1 MKKFNRL
8 FIGLVCMLGISTTA
22 MADLSIRFVES
33 APKDSFRFTVGE
45 NCSLPAGKI
54 MINLKGSQGNLIFDT
69 EPTGLGVEVYQKF
82 EKVAG
87 SNLFAIE
94 NNITDGDQALTLNVK
109 PLSEG
114 QDFSFTIDVDDQLT
128 NSSLGQIRV
137 ADQEITGASISY
149 ISAGGDISQ
158 EAVFGAEAEAIL
170 SLQCQSL

>member
-1 MKKFNRL
+1 MQKL
-8 FIGLVCMLGISTTA
+8 DTLLAGLVILFVASTTA

-33 APKDSFRFTVGE
+33 APKDSFRFSVSE
-45 NCSLPAGKI
+45 KCKLPEGKI
-54 MINLKGSQGNLIFDT
+54 VINLKGSQGNLIFDT